1 MLSSHFLTRVPTP
14 DNGPGAAS
22 TTLPM
27 AERTRL
33 YSGFRW
39 IEVRYFDI
47 APTLGAIDI
56 SLSLRTTMKSRS
68 DAPALFNPSYASPQV
83 RAPSPSTETTLND
96 SPFRSR
102 ATAMPYPAEIAV
114 PAWPA

>member
-47 APTLGAIDI
+47 APT
-56 SLSLRTTMKSRS
+56 
-68 DAPALFNPSYASPQV
+68 F
-83 RAPSPSTETTLND
+83 STAELAAEGVHEARWFTLDELAGETTGPRRLLELVRD
-96 SPFRSR
+96 VLDKGPPPEPVDVGR
-102 ATAMPYPAEIAV
+102 
-114 PAWPA
+114 